1 MTGESATTTYL
12 IAEPFPQALRSL
24 RRVLSAGDLKITG
37 ELNISGRIWR
47 SLLIGTAP
55 CVVLLVWPSAVPR
68 KTLGSDSCAGALA
81 PLHVVVSGRGSQ
93 SEVHVLRMLPND
105 GGLLDRR
112 TMASVNQTQA
122 EIVQA
127 IEKIGMR
134 VSLSA

>member
-1 MTGESATTTYL
+1 MIGEAGIMTYV
-12 IAEPFPQALRSL
+12 IAEPFPAAVKALRQ
-24 RRVLSAGDLKITG
+24 VLSSQHLKITG

-55 CVVLLVWPSAVPR
+55 CVVLFVWPPAVLR
-68 KTLGSDSCAGALA
+68 DTLDSDSCAAALA
-81 PLHVVVSGRGSQ
+81 PLHVVVSDRGLQ
-93 SEVHVLRMLPND
+93 SEVHVLRMLPRD
-105 GGLLDRR
+105 GGLVDGRAV
-112 TMASVNQTQA
+112 ASVNQTQA